1 MYTNDSVNFQVAQ
14 NKRRDMLAEGE
25 RARLGRQACSLTR
38 QSQPRP
44 SRRSRRRLVRQ
55 LRPQAQS

>member
-1 MYTNDSVNFQVAQ
+1 MYANHSITLQLAQ
-14 NKRRDMLAEGE
+14 NKRRDMLAEAE
-25 RARLGRQACSLTR
+25 RARLGRQASSLTR

-44 SRRSRRRLVRQ
+44 NRRSARRLVWQ